1 MPVKC
6 AMCPKKNA
14 TLDDSNAVK
23 CSKCG
28 LLYHP
33 SCAKRAKINADGWVS
48 FCCYSTAAD
57 EVNEVNDLDEN
68 SRVLF
73 KLIEAKFNGL
83 EVKFNGLDSKIDNT
97 LITVKE
103 KLCELDD
110 RVLKLEDNNVYLL
123 ENVISEI
130 NKRNSKEC
138 NCIIYNYTM
147 PVKCAM
153 CPKKNA
159 TLDDSNAV
167 KCSKCGLLYHPSCA
181 KRAKINAD
189 GWVSFCCYSTA
200 ADEVNE
206 VNDLDEN
213 SRVLFKLIEAKFNG
227 LEVKFNGLDSKI
239 DNTLIT
245 VKEKLCELDD
255 RVLKLEDN
263 NVYLLENVISEINKR
278 NSKECNCIIYKLED
292 SENAVKKDIE
302 LFKNLLACCNDE
314 PSFNINDIKLI
325 RLEKSKKSII
335 ITGDLTN
342 AQRDFRN
349 KVLSEIKL
357 RREKGEDNLFMKY
370 INGIPTIVSK
380 DESFK
385 ST

>member
-1 MPVKC
+1 MTNSKDAKLLITKLQFLVNKLNRFKDFMNSIDITVSGELELEQLQLRVKQTKLLANEYAELTAQATSFTVTFDDLPSCEEFEEQYILTIAQASLILKNKGTSGLQSPSNSLSHLVTPQASCNVKLPMLNTLKRIVAVKC

-23 CSKCG
+23 C
-28 LLYHP
+28 
-33 SCAKRAKINADGWVS
+33 N
-48 FCCYSTAAD
+48 
-57 EVNEVNDLDEN
+57 
-68 SRVLF
+68 
-73 KLIEAKFNGL
+73 
-83 EVKFNGLDSKIDNT
+83 
-97 LITVKE
+97 
-103 KLCELDD
+103 
-110 RVLKLEDNNVYLL
+110 
-123 ENVISEI
+123 
-130 NKRNSKEC
+130 
-138 NCIIYNYTM
+138 
-147 PVKCAM
+147 
-153 CPKKNA
+153 
-159 TLDDSNAV
+159 
-167 KCSKCGLLYHPSCA
+167 KCGLLYHPSCA

-325 RLEKSKKSII
+325 RLGETPRISTLFAMSVIPLQEEEEEKEEQK
-335 ITGDLTN
+335 
-342 AQRDFRN
+342 
-349 KVLSEIKL
+349 E
-357 RREKGEDNLFMKY
+357 
-370 INGIPTIVSK
+370 
-380 DESFK
+380 
-385 ST
+385 